1 MNYVIGHWQQLGWVA
16 LKMLLLFVVAAL
28 GLRLSERRTLAQLNV
43 FDFVVTVAVGAIVGR
58 AATSSTTSFIT
69 GAVALVTLL
78 AIHRAVAAL
87 HRHGRLGGL
96 LDRRPLLIV
105 RHGELR
111 DRELGSAGL
120 THDDALRLLRQAG
133 VHDLTTAEF
142 VLYEQRGGLSLVRR
156 GETPGEAMR
165 EGLREAGVPESDMVA
180 RSDSR
185 AS

>member
-1 MNYVIGHWQQLGWVA
+1 MNYFIGHWQQLGWVA
-16 LKMLLLFVVAAL
+16 VKMVLLFAVAAL

-87 HRHGRLGGL
+87 HQRGRLGGL

-111 DRELGSAGL
+111 DDELGSAGL

-133 VHDLTTAEF
+133 IHDLSTVDF
-142 VLYEQRGGLSLVRR
+142 VLYEQRGGLSVMRR

-165 EGLREAGVPESDMVA
+165 EGLRGAGVSDAEMGVHPHNA
-180 RSDSR
+180 GS
-185 AS
+185 